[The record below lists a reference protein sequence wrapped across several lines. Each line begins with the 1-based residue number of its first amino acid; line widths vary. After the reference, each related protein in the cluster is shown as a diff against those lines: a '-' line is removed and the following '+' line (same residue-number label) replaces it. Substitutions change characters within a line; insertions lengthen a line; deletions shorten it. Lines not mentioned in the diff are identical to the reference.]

1 VLLQVDSGSALL
13 EAAMSQPRTY
23 YTAHQLEL
31 MGKIDV
37 VSEALFILAAV
48 AVWFGAMGFEMA
60 RAQGF

>member
-1 VLLQVDSGSALL
+1 
-13 EAAMSQPRTY
+13 MNQPNAY